1 MKQFYPAKREHPE
14 AAKKSIKIQL
24 IVMLGFFTL
33 LPSLAGQTQGSPSP
47 RHREI
52 EIWISAK
59 VGTLLGA
66 GYTSSYLTN
75 IRAKTMG
82 KEDPKLRQAVDSL
95 DGLGMLPVKGFGLV
109 PAAVSWLTE
118 TAINTLVEQQA
129 ETNLSYA
136 ELLIAHTLAAKSG
149 ESFAHI
155 IAMRAR
161 TRTWGELARQLEID
175 PEFLVTRANAAST
188 RIRLVDLWNRRRPPT
203 GGTTITGENPHTQ
216 LAHLH

>member
-1 MKQFYPAKREHPE
+1 MDRPQAARE
-14 AAKKSIKIQL
+14 STKIQF
-24 IVMLGFFTL
+24 IVMLGFFAL
-33 LPSLAGQTQGSPSP
+33 LPSLAGQTQSSQSP
-47 RHREI
+47 RHHDI
-52 EIWISAK
+52 EIWIEAK

-118 TAINTLVEQQA
+118 TPINTLVEQQA
-129 ETNLSYA
+129 ATNLSYG
-136 ELLIAHTLAAKSG
+136 ELLVAHTLAVRSG
-149 ESFAHI
+149 ESFTHI
-155 IAMRAR
+155 IAMRSR
-161 TRTWGELARQLEID
+161 TRTWDELARQLAID
-175 PEFLVTRANAAST
+175 PDYLVSRTNAAST

-203 GGTTITGENPHTQ
+203 GGTTFTGENPHTQ
-216 LAHLH
+216 LARLH

>member
-1 MKQFYPAKREHPE
+1 MKQSYLAKRERPQ
-14 AAKKSIKIQL
+14 AARESTKIQF
-24 IVMLGFFTL
+24 IVVLGFFAV
-33 LPSLAGQTQGSPSP
+33 LPSLAGQTQSSQSPK
-47 RHREI
+47 HRDM
-52 EIWISAK
+52 EIWIEAK

-82 KEDPKLRQAVDSL
+82 KEDPTLRQAVDSL

-118 TAINTLVEQQA
+118 TPINTLVEQQVA
-129 ETNLSYA
+129 TNLSYG

-149 ESFAHI
+149 GSFAQI
-155 IAMRAR
+155 IAMRTR
-161 TRTWGELARQLEID
+161 TRTWDELARQLAID
-175 PEFLVTRANAAST
+175 PDYLVSRANAAST

-203 GGTTITGENPHTQ
+203 NGTTFTGENPHTQ
-216 LAHLH
+216 LARLH

>member
-1 MKQFYPAKREHPE
+1 MKQFYPAKREHP
-14 AAKKSIKIQL
+14 AAAHKSMKIQL
-24 IVMLGFFTL
+24 IVVLGFFML
-33 LPSLAGQTQGSPSP
+33 LSSLAGQTQGSRSSK
-47 RHREI
+47 HHDI
-52 EIWISAK
+52 EIWIEAK

-118 TAINTLVEQQA
+118 TPINTLVEQQA
-129 ETNLSYA
+129 ATNLSYG

-149 ESFAHI
+149 GSFAHI

-161 TRTWGELARQLEID
+161 TQTWDELARQLAID
-175 PEFLVTRANAAST
+175 PDYLVSRANAAST

-203 GGTTITGENPHTQ
+203 GGTTFTGENPHTQ
-216 LAHLH
+216 LARLH